1 MKKKIGIIGAAGFVG
16 VELIKQLQAQNE
28 FDIVAIAR
36 SNGNFILGK
45 YDLQLVNPKDLTD
58 NIKVDIV
65 INLAYPS
72 HFYLYPA
79 QNREII
85 DQIEKISDE
94 NSLIIHVSTQAVF
107 GFELDSKIQTTKLKL
122 TRDVPYVESKAM
134 MEKMICDKLNKNK
147 VHIVRLGNVWGPG
160 SGTWTSELINRILF
174 AQPVKVKGV
183 DGYSNVTDV
192 QNVASYLIH
201 LLKSKYL
208 TKEVEYHHL
217 SEFCNVKWSE
227 WIAVLEEYLNIK
239 SVALNSNLSG
249 AVSLFSELVVP
260 LNSLKPMPIFKYYIG
275 TRFASS
281 YVRSLVRF
289 IGYENYIKYK
299 NKKRQPLP
307 SENSLGPLD
316 SLYLNIFSTDK
327 EFQNIVK
334 SDWSPK
340 VNFQESCSNVKIW
353 MKEVGYLNE

>member
-16 VELIKQLQAQNE
+16 VELIKQLHAQNE

-65 INLAYPS
+65 LNLAYPT

-79 QNREII
+79 QNREIL
-85 DQIEKISDE
+85 DQIEKISDQ

-147 VHIVRLGNVWGPG
+147 IHIVRLGNVWGPG
-160 SGTWTSELINRILF
+160 SGTWTAELINRILF

-192 QNVASYLIH
+192 QNVSSYIIH
-201 LLKSKYL
+201 LMESKYL
-208 TKEVEYHHL
+208 NKDVEYHHL

-227 WIAVLEEYLNIK
+227 WVAVVEEYLNIK
-239 SVALNSNLSG
+239 SVGVNSNLPS
-249 AVSLFSELVVP
+249 ANSLISELFMP
-260 LNSLKPMPIFKYYIG
+260 FKSLKPMAVFKSFIG

-281 YVRSLVRF
+281 YIRSFVRL
-289 IGYENYIKYK
+289 IGYGNYIKYK
-299 NKKRQPLP
+299 NKKSQPLP
-307 SENSLGPLD
+307 SVNSLGPLD
-316 SLYLNIFSTDK
+316 SLYLNIFSSDK

>member
-16 VELIKQLQAQNE
+16 VELIKQLE
-28 FDIVAIAR
+28 CLKVFDIVAIAR

-45 YDLQLVNPKDLTD
+45 YDLQLVNPKDLKD
-58 NIKVDIV
+58 DIKVDIV
-65 INLAYPS
+65 INLAYPT

-79 QNREII
+79 QNREILA
-85 DQIEKISDE
+85 QIEKISDE

-147 VHIVRLGNVWGPG
+147 IHIVRLGNVWGPG
-160 SGTWTSELINRILF
+160 SGTWTAELINRILF

-192 QNVASYLIH
+192 QNVSSYIIH
-201 LLKSKYL
+201 LIESNYL
-208 TKEVEYHHL
+208 NKEVEYHHL

-227 WIAVLEEYLNIK
+227 WIAVVEEYLNIK
-239 SVALNSNLSG
+239 SVSLNSKLPSAN
-249 AVSLFSELVVP
+249 SLFSELFEP
-260 LNSLKPMPIFKYYIG
+260 FKSLKPIAIFKSFIG
-275 TRFASS
+275 TRFAGS
-281 YVRSLVRF
+281 YVRSFVRS
-289 IGYENYIKYK
+289 IGYQNYIKYK

-307 SENSLGPLD
+307 TDNNLGSLD
-316 SLYLNIFSTDK
+316 VLYLKIFSSDK

-334 SDWSPK
+334 SDWTPK
-340 VNFQESCSNVKIW
+340 VDFQESCSNVKIW